1 MPVQF
6 ETHCIASIAYP
17 VGDQI
22 AVFLSLMCKIPYVM
36 SLYRILVL
44 HASRDIN
51 DVLLC
56 LGYGLNT
63 VVSKGLKEII
73 RQPRPD
79 YGCESLGNCHEYG
92 MPSNHAQFMAFCFA
106 MTFLSYR
113 AKKRVV
119 ACRGSKDGFAER
131 LVTSN
136 MFAIEILILGVASL
150 IISWA
155 RVYLGYHSVIQ
166 VVAGYLLGIGFALI
180 WWTLTSTLHSR
191 GVLDAVCE
199 ALYAWCGVPIHN
211 DTNSFWWPNAPSSF
225 SSSKRKAS

>member
-1 MPVQF
+1 MQF
-6 ETHCIASIAYP
+6 QTHCIASIAYP
-17 VGDQI
+17 VGDQM

-44 HASRDIN
+44 YASRDIN

-73 RQPRPD
+73 RQPRPE

-106 MTFLSYR
+106 MTLLSYH
-113 AKKRVV
+113 AKKKVV
-119 ACRGSKDGFAER
+119 AARGRCRDGFAER

-136 MFAIEILILGVASL
+136 MYAIEVLILGAASVV
-150 IISWA
+150 ISWA
-155 RVYLGYHSVIQ
+155 RVYLGYHTLVQ
-166 VVAGYLLGIGFALI
+166 VVVGYLLGSACALA
-180 WWTLTSTLHSR
+180 WWTLTASLHSR
-191 GVLDAVCE
+191 GVLDAFCE

-211 DTNSFWWPNAPSSF
+211 DTNTAWWPPSTYSSPSS
-225 SSSKRKAS
+225 KKAS